1 MARYTIRASNE
12 TGPVEFQERLTI
24 EAALEKVK
32 DLRAGHFQHITL
44 INRVTGVEITDL
56 EALMQDS
63 PDAKGP
69 HDENRPADAIDPQ
82 CYSPR

>member
-32 DLRAGHFQHITL
+32 ELRAAHFQHITL
-44 INRVTGVEITDL
+44 VNMISGLEITDL
-56 EALMQDS
+56 EALMQDT
-63 PDAKGP
+63 PDT
-69 HDENRPADAIDPQ
+69 
-82 CYSPR
+82 